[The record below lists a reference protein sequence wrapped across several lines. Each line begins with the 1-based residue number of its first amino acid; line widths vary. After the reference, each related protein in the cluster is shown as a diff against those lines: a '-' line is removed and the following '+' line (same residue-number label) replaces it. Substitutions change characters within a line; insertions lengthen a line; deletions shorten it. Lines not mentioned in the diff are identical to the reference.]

1 MPTRSRLP
9 SLLFGSTLLL
19 ALAGC
24 DMAQE
29 SADRLAEKTREAA
42 EELAREAINDTVDQV
57 NKEVDKAQQATREWL
72 KAKPGEQPE
81 QPPRAEGERPKE
93 GDAMMP
99 PAGVE
104 T

>member
-1 MPTRSRLP
+1 MPTLSRLP
-9 SLLFGSTLLL
+9 SLLFGSGLLL
-19 ALAGC
+19 ALSGC

-72 KAKPGEQPE
+72 KAQPGEEPE